1 MVEVL
6 IAGAGP
12 AGAAAAILLARAG
25 VRVLLVDRAR
35 FPREKLCGDTL
46 NPGALRILERLG
58 VRPAI
63 DARGLAL
70 RGMLLTGPSGVQV
83 RGLYGG
89 SFVGRA
95 LTRRDLDVMLVQ
107 AAVAAGVQFQEE
119 VRVIEPLVDEEAGQ
133 PVGRGA
139 VLAPRDGRRL
149 RVPAALTMAADGRR
163 SALAFALGLARQ
175 PAHPRRWVIGGYF
188 EGVAGLDD
196 SSSSSGSSGSE
207 GMPPPGA
214 DFAGSHT
221 AAGPIPS
228 TRAREERH
236 AAGGPRVSAP
246 AGGGAGAGALGEMHI
261 RADHYIGVA
270 PLPGGLV
277 NVCLVSEPHEAR
289 EGFREPA
296 KLLLARLAA
305 DPQLRDRFARAR
317 LAAPVT
323 MLGPLAVDAP
333 IAGTRG
339 LLLAG
344 DAAGFVDPMTG
355 DGLRFALRGG
365 ELAADVARHFLDA
378 PEHTWHET
386 LTHRRTQEFAN
397 KQRFNRT
404 IRALISSPSA
414 VRLAGRAAAITPGL
428 LRQLISY
435 AADLR
440 TS

>member
-46 NPGALRILERLG
+46 NPGALRILDRLG

-89 SFVGRA
+89 AFVGRA
-95 LTRRDLDVMLVQ
+95 LTRRDLDVVLVQ
-107 AAVAAGVQFQEE
+107 AAVAAGAQFQEE
-119 VRVIEPLVDEEAGQ
+119 VRVVEPLTDEEAGQ
-133 PVGRGA
+133 RVVRGA
-139 VLAPRDGRRL
+139 VLATRDGRRL
-149 RVPAALTMAADGRR
+149 RVPAALTIAADGRR
-163 SALAFALGLARQ
+163 SSLAFALGLARQ
-175 PAHPRRWVIGGYF
+175 PRRPRRWVVGGYF
-188 EGVAGLDD
+188 EGVAGLHVRPDPARD
-196 SSSSSGSSGSE
+196 GGHAMRDGGRATRDGYATAECRVAAASDVS
-207 GMPPPGA
+207 GA
-214 DFAGSHT
+214 D
-221 AAGPIPS
+221 
-228 TRAREERH
+228 
-236 AAGGPRVSAP
+236 
-246 AGGGAGAGALGEMHI
+246 ALGEMHI
-261 RADHYIGVA
+261 RAGHYIGVA
-270 PLPGGLV
+270 PLPGGLA
-277 NVCLVSEPHEAR
+277 NVCYVSEAR
-289 EGFREPA
+289 EGFREPEA
-296 KLLLARLAA
+296 LLLARLAA
-305 DPQLRDRFARAR
+305 DPQLRDRFAHAR
-317 LAAPVT
+317 LASPVT

-333 IAGTRG
+333 IAGAHG

-344 DAAGFVDPMTG
+344 DAAGFIDPMTG

-378 PEHTWHET
+378 PEHPWHET

-404 IRALISSPSA
+404 MRALVSSPSA
-414 VRLAGRAAAITPGL
+414 VRLAGRAAAITPGV

-440 TS
+440 TP